1 MYENFNWKWTNLVF
15 LGRLLT
21 SSVFFMYV
29 GSLPFL
35 LTSWN
40 LTASTAGIIQTAVVV
55 GFALSLFVCS
65 YLCDYFNPNKILI
78 ISAIGNAVVALFFYL
93 FAKDFVVE
101 ATGVTL
107 HVYAHACTLVNG

>member
-1 MYENFNWKWTNLVF
+1 MYENLIGSGLILFFWV
-15 LGRLLT
+15 RLLT

-35 LTSWN
+35 LSSWN

-78 ISAIGNAVVALFFYL
+78 ISAIGNAVVALFFL
-93 FAKDFVVE
+93 FI
-101 ATGVTL
+101 
-107 HVYAHACTLVNG
+107 C